1 MQPKGAQRG
10 QRTPGT
16 APRKAYVRSPLPG
29 GVVTQPRRLR
39 VVVRTE
45 SWPPGVPP
53 QQPYPE
59 SALLAPVT
67 GSDPKKAL
75 RRKVKES
82 PVKGQVTLEG
92 DPLDTL
98 SLNDKIPDK
107 CHTLFV
113 GVNPGIRSATIGHY
127 FAGHSNYFWKLLYAS
142 GIWPSP
148 LKTDDDDQIVLKG
161 FGLTDVA
168 KRPTP
173 GIAGLRKNDYS
184 ASRERIRAIA
194 GRYQPYTIVF
204 VSKQAVRAFRGDPKY
219 VVKYGL
225 QTWKIE
231 ESDVFVVPSTSG
243 ASLADTSYG
252 EKLKV
257 FEALREHIS
266 SYYSFQPKARER

>member
-1 MQPKGAQRG
+1 MAIQRI
-10 QRTPGT
+10 
-16 APRKAYVRSPLPG
+16 
-29 GVVTQPRRLR
+29 R
-39 VVVRTE
+39 VAMHVHLVF
-45 SWPPGVPP
+45 GLGPP
-53 QQPYPE
+53 QQPYAEPDVRVAVPG
-59 SALLAPVT
+59 SA
-67 GSDPKKAL
+67 PKKAL

-82 PVKGQVTLEG
+82 PVRGQVTLTGEPI
-92 DPLDTL
+92 DAL
-98 SLNDKIPDK
+98 SLSDKIPKK

-113 GVNPGIRSATIGHY
+113 GVNPGIRSASIGHY
-127 FAGHSNYFWKLLYAS
+127 FAGYSNYFWKLLYAS

-148 LKTDDDDQIVLKG
+148 MKTEDDDKIVLKG

-184 ASRERIRAIA
+184 ASRDRIKTIA
-194 GRYQPYTIVF
+194 AQFKPYTIVF

-231 ESDVFVVPSTSG
+231 DSQVFVVPSTSG
-243 ASLADTSYG
+243 ASLADTSYE

-257 FEALREHIS
+257 FKELCEHIS
-266 SYYSFQPKARER
+266 SYYSFQSKGRAR

>member
-1 MQPKGAQRG
+1 MSHRAQKVTDLGQPASD
-10 QRTPGT
+10 
-16 APRKAYVRSPLPG
+16 AA
-29 GVVTQPRRLR
+29 
-39 VVVRTE
+39 
-45 SWPPGVPP
+45 P
-53 QQPYPE
+53 QQPYAPLALAAAVPG
-59 SALLAPVT
+59 SA
-67 GSDPKKAL
+67 PKKAL

-82 PVKGQVTLEG
+82 PVRGQVTLAGE
-92 DPLDTL
+92 PLDTL
-98 SLNDKIPDK
+98 SLTDKIPKK

-127 FAGHSNYFWKLLYAS
+127 FAGHTNYFWKLLYAS

-148 LKTDDDDQIVLKG
+148 LTTQDDDKIVLKG

-184 ASRERIRAIA
+184 QSRDRIRTIA
-194 GRYQPYTIVF
+194 AQYRPYTIVF

-219 VVKYGL
+219 VVKYGR
-225 QTWKIE
+225 QSWKIE

-243 ASLADTSYG
+243 ASLADTSYE

-257 FEALREHIS
+257 FKALREHIS